1 MSDYGATIRWR
12 RGDADFARNRYS
24 RAHEWQFDGG
34 VTVPASASPHIV
46 PLPLSVAEHV
56 DPEEAYV
63 ASLSSCHML
72 FFLSLACEA
81 GIVVEDYR
89 DEAVG
94 TLEKGGDGRW
104 VMSRVVLRPQASY
117 AAGQAPDRATVE
129 ALHHR
134 AHEQCFI
141 ANSVRSEVITE
152 IVS

>member
-72 FFLSLACEA
+72 VFLSLACEA

-104 VMSRVVLRPQASY
+104 VMSRVVLRAEY
-117 AAGQAPDRATVE
+117 G
-129 ALHHR
+129 L
-134 AHEQCFI
+134 EQGGC
-141 ANSVRSEVITE
+141 R
-152 IVS
+152 